1 MEKFN
6 SVEEALDFAIVNEEE
21 AYQFYTELADNM
33 KLESMKN
40 VFLGFAK
47 EELGHKE
54 KFMKI
59 KAGEVASP
67 PEKKVTDLKISDFVV
82 DVQPSDDMD
91 YQDALIL
98 AMKKEKAAFKL
109 YTKMAEISEDA
120 VLKKIFFSLAQEEA
134 KHKLR
139 FEIEYDDYVFNEN

>member
-54 KFMKI
+54 KLMKI